1 MTLAAVRMTISL
13 LKLRIGVAI
22 AASAL
27 AGMAAASGPVL
38 SWWRSAGLALAVLG
52 ASGAAGAFNHYY
64 ERDLDQLM
72 RRTRS
77 RPFASGAFRA
87 SPWWLIGFLA
97 LLVASLALAK
107 AAGGTLA
114 AVFVFFGA
122 FTYGVVYTVWLK
134 RRSVWNIVIGGLA
147 GSFAV
152 LAGAA
157 AVDPMPQVVPTVLA
171 IVLFLW
177 TPPHFWSLAAAKG
190 QDYADAG
197 VPMLPIMVPVHALTL
212 AILTHTVVLVGISLV
227 PLWFG
232 MGLFYGLG
240 AGIGGAI
247 FLWKSVALYD
257 TPTKKTAMANF
268 LASLL
273 QLTLL
278 IVGVLLD
285 GALGSWS

>member
-1 MTLAAVRMTISL
+1 MRSRRARSPGW
-13 LKLRIGVAI
+13 RRP
-22 AASAL
+22 
-27 AGMAAASGPVL
+27 AGRR
-38 SWWRSAGLALAVLG
+38 WRGGSRSGLALAVLG

-77 RPFASGAFRA
+77 RPFASGAFGA

-97 LLVASLALAK
+97 LLVASLALAT

-134 RRSVWNIVIGGLA
+134 RRSVWNIVVGGLA

-171 IVLFLW
+171 VVLFLW

-197 VPMLPIMVPVHALTL
+197 VPMLPIMVPAHAWTL
-212 AILTHTVVLVGISLV
+212 AILTHTVVLVAISLV

-247 FLWKSVALYD
+247 FLWKSVALYRQ
-257 TPTKKTAMANF
+257 AH
-268 LASLL
+268 
-273 QLTLL
+273 QE
-278 IVGVLLD
+278 GGD
-285 GALGSWS
+285 G